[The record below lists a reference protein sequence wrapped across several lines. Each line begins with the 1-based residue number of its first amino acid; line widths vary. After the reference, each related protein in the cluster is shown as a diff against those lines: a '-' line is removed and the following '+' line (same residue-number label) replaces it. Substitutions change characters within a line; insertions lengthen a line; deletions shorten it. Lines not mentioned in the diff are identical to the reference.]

1 VITEFLIWVMAST
14 ARLLFAVI
22 PGPDPT
28 AAQTASGVQQGLGTV
43 LAYCTQFG
51 AWIPWNV
58 VGPAVLITFAA
69 LIASGGIKLVRIV
82 LSFITLGGGSAA

>member
-1 VITEFLIWVMAST
+1 MAST

-22 PGPDPT
+22 PGPDPSASST
-28 AAQTASGVQQGLGTV
+28 VSGVQQGLGTV
-43 LAYCTQFG
+43 LAYATQFG
-51 AWIPWNV
+51 SWIPWNV